1 MLKVVIIETVVIAIY
16 MTLWFAAAQAGR
28 RNDVADV
35 AWGTGFIVTALTATV
50 VSDSMTPRGILVL
63 LRAVLWGVRLAVHI
77 YMRNRGKP
85 EDRRYKKWREEWG
98 RHAVIRAFLQVF
110 ILQGLLIVIIS
121 LPVTFIIASGQ
132 NPFGLLD
139 LLGVCIW
146 TTGFAF
152 EAVGDYQL

>member
-63 LRAVLWGVRLAVHI
+63 LLVVLWV
-77 YMRNRGKP
+77 Y
-85 EDRRYKKWREEWG
+85 D
-98 RHAVIRAFLQVF
+98 
-110 ILQGLLIVIIS
+110 
-121 LPVTFIIASGQ
+121 
-132 NPFGLLD
+132 
-139 LLGVCIW
+139 
-146 TTGFAF
+146 
-152 EAVGDYQL
+152 